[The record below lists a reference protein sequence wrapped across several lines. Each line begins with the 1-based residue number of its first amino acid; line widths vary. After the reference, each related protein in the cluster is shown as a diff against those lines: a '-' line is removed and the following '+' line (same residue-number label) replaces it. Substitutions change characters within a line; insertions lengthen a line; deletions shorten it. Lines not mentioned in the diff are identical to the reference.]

1 MNLLLESC
9 SDCYQIK
16 AEISCR
22 SISSTNSGLV
32 DKNNRFNFVSLTEN
46 LTSDKNPASREIYN
60 DKAFYILIKS
70 VNNKTNFVPD
80 KVTLTEGDKV
90 LWLNH
95 DNLVH
100 RVTVG
105 PDPNSGYQL
114 LNSLILPNGMVE

>member
-1 MNLLLESC
+1 
-9 SDCYQIK
+9 
-16 AEISCR
+16 
-22 SISSTNSGLV
+22 LV